1 VEVLSSESTQR
12 SNLTSSEQEVLEILT
27 KVRLSPGQHLVIER
41 IRSAS
46 NGSGQIAND
55 ALILILIQQVS
66 LTQYEAAKVA
76 NFFNRNGLVQ
86 LQYFEEYYRKCVQI
100 KALNSANYQK
110 FMSLVKQPS
119 TAESVARNL
128 LA

>member
-1 VEVLSSESTQR
+1 
-12 SNLTSSEQEVLEILT
+12 
-27 KVRLSPGQHLVIER
+27 
-41 IRSAS
+41 
-46 NGSGQIAND
+46 
-55 ALILILIQQVS
+55 
-66 LTQYEAAKVA
+66 VA

>member
-1 VEVLSSESTQR
+1 MEVLSSESTQR

>member
-1 VEVLSSESTQR
+1 
-12 SNLTSSEQEVLEILT
+12 LEILT

-100 KALNSANYQK
+100 KALNSGNYQK